1 MNFESTVQTYLTL
14 NIHNR
19 HFKVLENID
28 IYYQP
33 STSMDNASR
42 DSAYCGLKNP
52 QRKKFAL
59 LLVCIAL
66 LVLRWWHLGCICIN
80 FSL

>member
-1 MNFESTVQTYLTL
+1 MNFESTVQSYSTF

-19 HFKVLENID
+19 HFKVLGDID
-28 IYYQP
+28 IYCQP
-33 STSMDNASR
+33 SISMDNAPR

-59 LLVCIAL
+59 LLMCIAL
-66 LVLRWWHLGCICIN
+66 LVLRWWHLGCICID
-80 FSL
+80 FFL